1 MNTPQKLRR
10 VFLSKHFRFSFL
22 VLAAIWMI
30 VLFATAVAV
39 TLRTRS
45 TVRRSV
51 EDALNNMVLALSDV
65 FDTARTNAVSLG
77 SLSSVEKA
85 LSLPNPDLDVYITM
99 SNDICSTIEVY
110 SYLSVDLFMENTRK
124 VFVSQRGMY
133 TYSDYMGQDIVNLIQ
148 QPQPYEVW
156 LLGRDYAVPFGT
168 PPSTPC
174 ITYLKRLPIYN
185 SHPEGYVAFHIPLEQ
200 IQQIVQQTFPA
211 CPGDL
216 LVDFNNGVLY
226 SGLSSFTAGSAS
238 PSTDDLAA
246 LCAQRGS
253 LLVTSSL
260 NTELHCNYFVPNR
273 YIHSQCLQA
282 LSEILPSFLL
292 VMVLILVGAFGYSL
306 IMLRPMERLLRQ
318 VGAPLCEGDEF
329 ERMRHTMS
337 GLNSCI
343 NLLTQELQRN
353 LPFIQERYIT
363 DLVLNYTEIPA
374 VQSTYETVG
383 ISFPYPYFAVILARF
398 TSEDEAMD
406 YSVREHRNLFV
417 RTEGQ
422 RILGALGLVYTAT
435 LAEDQLLFLLNTQTP
450 DASIRLTEVCRQLS
464 AQLQEAISSAPI
476 FSVGFCSNGDAVPYH
491 AYLQAR
497 NNIAFSPE
505 DGPGG
510 LVLSENRTT
519 TIPALDP
526 KITNRIVELVLNQDM
541 PHLERYLQETF
552 EKLAGSAD
560 DVQPWRQ
567 LSILCVGT
575 TLARMIELELDPV
588 PERAANAI
596 KKLAR
601 AETAQ
606 ADLDI
611 LLNYF
616 SALITTD
623 KKLPEDATNHV
634 SKAIAYMEKN
644 YMQDISIPQI
654 AESVSLNS
662 VYLNKLFK
670 LSTGKT
676 LSDYLNMHRIEI
688 AKTYLSQTELSLNA
702 ISEKVGYNDVRSL
715 LRYFKKYNG
724 ISPTEYRQQ
733 LTAKNTPC

>member
-10 VFLSKHFRFSFL
+10 VFFSKHFRFSFL
-22 VLAAIWMI
+22 VLTVIWLI
-30 VLFATAVAV
+30 VFFATAVAV

-45 TVRRSV
+45 TIRRSV
-51 EDALNNMVLALSDV
+51 EDALNNMVLALSDI
-65 FDTARTNAVSLG
+65 FDTTRTNAISLG

-99 SNDICSTIEVY
+99 SNDICSTMEVY

-133 TYSDYMGQDIVNLIQ
+133 TYSDYLGQDIVNLIQ
-148 QPQPYEVW
+148 EPQTYEVW
-156 LLGRDYAVPFGT
+156 LLGRDYTIPFSD
-168 PPSTPC
+168 PSSTPC

-200 IQQIVQQTFPA
+200 IQQIIQQTFPTY
-211 CPGDL
+211 PGDL
-216 LVDFNNGVLY
+216 LVNFNNGVLY
-226 SGLSSFTAGSAS
+226 SDIASLTSGSAR
-238 PSTDDLAA
+238 PSLDDLTT
-246 LCAQRGS
+246 LYSQRDS
-253 LLVTSSL
+253 QLMASSL
-260 NTELHCNYFVPNR
+260 NTELHCTYFVPNW
-273 YIHSQCLQA
+273 YIHGQCLQA
-282 LSEILPSFLL
+282 FSQILPPFLL
-292 VMVLILVGAFGYSL
+292 VMALMLVGSFGYSL

-318 VGAPLCEGDEF
+318 VGIPLCEGDEF
-329 ERMRHTMS
+329 ELMRHTMS

-343 NLLTQELQRN
+343 NLLTKELQRN

-363 DLVLNYTEIPA
+363 DLVLNYTEIPTI
-374 VQSTYETVG
+374 QSTYETVG
-383 ISFPYPYFAVILARF
+383 ISFPFPYFAVILARF
-398 TSEDEAMD
+398 ANEDDAMD

-422 RILGALGLVYTAT
+422 RILGALGIVYTAT
-435 LAEDQLLFLLNTQTP
+435 LAENQLLFLINTQTP
-450 DASIRLTEVCRQLS
+450 DASVLLTDGCRQLS
-464 AQLQEAISSAPI
+464 AQLKNSISTVPI
-476 FSVGFCSNGDAVPYH
+476 FSVGFCSNGDTVPYH

-510 LVLSENRTT
+510 LILSESRTT

-526 KITNRIVELVLNQDM
+526 KITNHIVELVLNQDM
-541 PHLERYLQETF
+541 PHLAHYLLETF
-552 EKLAGSAD
+552 EKLTGNTD
-560 DVQPWRQ
+560 DVNSWRQ

-588 PERAANAI
+588 PERAGNTI

-606 ADLDI
+606 EDLDI

-623 KKLPEDATNHV
+623 KKLPEEATNHV
-634 SKAIAYMEKN
+634 SKAIAYMERN
-644 YMQDISIPQI
+644 YMKDISIPQI

-676 LSDYLNMHRIEI
+676 LSDYLNMHRIEV
-688 AKTYLSQTELSLNA
+688 AKTYLSETELSLNA

-724 ISPTEYRQQ
+724 ISPTEYRQKIS
-733 LTAKNTPC
+733 AKNNPY